1 MERLEWPR
9 RRHKP
14 AGFARCKTDVVQAS
28 SVSSVLFVSTPPNTG
43 TKVYKDEFLWEN
55 DQKFSA
61 RGIRVATAHLLS
73 DGCGNCWL

>member
-1 MERLEWPR
+1 
-9 RRHKP
+9 
-14 AGFARCKTDVVQAS
+14 
-28 SVSSVLFVSTPPNTG
+28 VLFVSTPPNTG